1 MDQTKITKLLR
12 LMKLLTGNV
21 SRTIDQLAVE
31 MGITPRTI
39 YRYIDTI
46 RESGFVVNKLYGNVY
61 AMGKVGRGLSD
72 FNKLIYFTEEEAYI
86 VAKMINGI
94 DNNNVLKRDLQRKL
108 ASIYD
113 STSIANYIDNTATA
127 ANVEALADAIKRK
140 KQVVLK
146 HYESAHSDEAKDRR
160 VEPIEFTTNMIDI
173 WAYDVENA
181 DNRMFKVARIQ
192 EVEVTDDDWAFKSM
206 HKVQR
211 PDLFRMTGSL
221 NEIISLQ
228 LDTRAK
234 SLLLEEFPW
243 AEKELRRENGKWI
256 LTTRINSLEGVTR
269 FILGLAADIRIL
281 EGENLRDY
289 IRTSDEQ
296 YIQNLCSILLRK
308 SPACEQLF

>member
-21 SRTIDQLAVE
+21 SRTIDQLDVE

-234 SLLLEEFPW
+234 SLLLEEFPL

-289 IRTSDEQ
+289 IRKYDEQ
-296 YIQNLCSILLRK
+296 YIQNL
-308 SPACEQLF
+308 

>member
-1 MDQTKITKLLR
+1 
-12 LMKLLTGNV
+12 MKLLTGNV
-21 SRTIDQLAVE
+21 SRTIDQLATE
-31 MGITPRTI
+31 MGITSRTV

-46 RESGFVVNKLYGNVY
+46 REAGFVVNKLYGNVY
-61 AMGKVGRGLSD
+61 AMGKVGRGLSG

-127 ANVEALADAIKRK
+127 ANVEALADAIKRR

-234 SLLLEEFPW
+234 SLLLEEFPL

-269 FILGLAADIRIL
+269 FILGLAADIKIL

-289 IRTSDEQ
+289 IRKYDEQ
-296 YIQNLCSILLRK
+296 YIHNL
-308 SPACEQLF
+308 

>member
-94 DNNNVLKRDLQRKL
+94 DNNNVLKRDLQCKL

-192 EVEVTDDDWAFKSM
+192 EVEVTDDDYQSF
-206 HKVQR
+206 
-211 PDLFRMTGSL
+211 
-221 NEIISLQ
+221 
-228 LDTRAK
+228 
-234 SLLLEEFPW
+234 
-243 AEKELRRENGKWI
+243 
-256 LTTRINSLEGVTR
+256 
-269 FILGLAADIRIL
+269 
-281 EGENLRDY
+281 
-289 IRTSDEQ
+289 
-296 YIQNLCSILLRK
+296 
-308 SPACEQLF
+308 

>member
-72 FNKLIYFTEEEAYI
+72 FNKLIYFSEEEAYI
-86 VAKMINGI
+86 VAKMITGI

-192 EVEVTDDDWAFKSM
+192 EVEVTDYDWAFKSM

-234 SLLLEEFPW
+234 SLLLEEFPL
-243 AEKELRRENGKWI
+243 AEKELRRENGKCI

-269 FILGLAADIRIL
+269 FILGLAADIKIL

-289 IRTSDEQ
+289 IRKYDEQ
-296 YIQNLCSILLRK
+296 YIHNL
-308 SPACEQLF
+308 

>member
-1 MDQTKITKLLR
+1 MVQTKISKLLR

-21 SRTIDQLAVE
+21 SRTIDQLAAE
-31 MGITPRTI
+31 MGITSRTI

-46 RESGFVVNKLYGNVY
+46 REAGFVVNKLYGNVY

-113 STSIANYIDNTATA
+113 STSIANFIDNIATA
-127 ANVEALADAIKRK
+127 ANVEALADAIKRR

-234 SLLLEEFPW
+234 SLLLEEFPL

-281 EGENLRDY
+281 EGEDLRDY
-289 IRTSDEQ
+289 IRKYDEQ
-296 YIQNLCSILLRK
+296 YIQNL
-308 SPACEQLF
+308 

>member
-31 MGITPRTI
+31 RGITPRTI

-72 FNKLIYFTEEEAYI
+72 FNNLIYFTEEEAYI

-127 ANVEALADAIKRK
+127 ANVEALADAIKRTQ
-140 KQVVLK
+140 QVVLK

-234 SLLLEEFPW
+234 SLLLEEFPL

-269 FILGLAADIRIL
+269 FILGLAADIKIL

-289 IRTSDEQ
+289 SRKYDEQ
-296 YIQNLCSILLRK
+296 YIHNL
-308 SPACEQLF
+308 

>member
-1 MDQTKITKLLR
+1 MDQTKISKLLR

-21 SRTIDQLAVE
+21 SRTIDQLAAE
-31 MGITPRTI
+31 MGITSRTI

-46 RESGFVVNKLYGNVY
+46 REAGFVVNKLYGNVY

-113 STSIANYIDNTATA
+113 STSIANYIDKTATA
-127 ANVEALADAIKRK
+127 ANVEALADAIKRR

-173 WAYDVENA
+173 WAYDVEKA

-234 SLLLEEFPW
+234 SLLLEEFPL

-289 IRTSDEQ
+289 IRKYDEQ
-296 YIQNLCSILLRK
+296 YIQNL
-308 SPACEQLF
+308 

>member
-1 MDQTKITKLLR
+1 MDQTKISKLLR

-21 SRTIDQLAVE
+21 SRTIDQLAAE
-31 MGITPRTI
+31 MGITSRTI

-46 RESGFVVNKLYGNVY
+46 REAGFVVNKLYGNVY

-113 STSIANYIDNTATA
+113 STSIANFIDNTATA
-127 ANVEALADAIKRK
+127 ANVEALADAIKRR

-192 EVEVTDDDWAFKSM
+192 KVEVTDDDWAFKSM

-234 SLLLEEFPW
+234 SLLLEEFPL

-289 IRTSDEQ
+289 IRKYDEQ
-296 YIQNLCSILLRK
+296 YIQNL
-308 SPACEQLF
+308 